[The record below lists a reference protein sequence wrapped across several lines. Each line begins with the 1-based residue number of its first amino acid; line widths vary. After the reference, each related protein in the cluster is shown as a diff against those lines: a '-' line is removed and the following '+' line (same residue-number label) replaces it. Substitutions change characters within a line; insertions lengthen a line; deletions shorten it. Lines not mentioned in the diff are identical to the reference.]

1 MPDSILS
8 LIALIVNCITLLVL
22 YLSWHKSRIIYGIQ
36 TYCIGHE
43 GGDSFENLN
52 NQLQTGQYEMLHAS
66 MDHLDG
72 KKRWLFVT
80 GKTKNN
86 TSSNSSQKWLYLF
99 SGILIGAW
107 PTLLF
112 IKNDFNSTIIGLME
126 AGNTN
131 WDNLRV
137 EMIDTMGL
145 LTLGLSVLS
154 IVYIIDVG
162 ITLLRATK
170 K

>member
-1 MPDSILS
+1 M
-8 LIALIVNCITLLVL
+8 
-22 YLSWHKSRIIYGIQ
+22 K
-36 TYCIGHE
+36 
-43 GGDSFENLN
+43 
-52 NQLQTGQYEMLHAS
+52 
-66 MDHLDG
+66 
-72 KKRWLFVT
+72 
-80 GKTKNN
+80 
-86 TSSNSSQKWLYLF
+86 SSQKGLYLF

-107 PTLLF
+107 STLLF

-137 EMIDTMGL
+137 EMMDTMGL

-154 IVYIIDVG
+154 IVCLIDVG
-162 ITLLRATK
+162 ISLFRNSK